1 MLLLASSSSSPSL
14 SLPSLS
20 HLHHSLPSSFPRH
33 SLRLHFPSQATP
45 LHLRTPPPLSCSI
58 NASSSVEQS
67 ASLSQMQNSLL
78 YSRAYWVTE
87 FLIAWNVDVAN
98 GSSCHL
104 IASKNASLTIAN
116 CQIQGEDLK
125 IELQE
130 DRAGLPANVVEKFP
144 HIRGYKAFK
153 LPSTLDVK
161 PLLKS
166 QLAVAIYDSDDKCRN
181 CTGLQLPGVL
191 DELFSY
197 DGPLG
202 ALFSEEAVSL
212 YLWAPTAQAVRAYI
226 YKDPSGDDP
235 IEIVCLEE
243 ENGVWRTKGRK
254 SWEHCYYVYEVCVYH
269 HSTLRVEK
277 CYANDPYARGLSSDG
292 GRTFLLNLD
301 SDDLKPDGWDNL
313 ANEKPTIHSFTDI
326 SIYEMHIRDFSAS
339 DLSVQ
344 PSFRGGY
351 LAFTLLDSA
360 GVLHLKRLSSAGI
373 THVHLLP
380 SFQFAGV
387 DDQKENWR
395 YVVTTFSIHLI
406 TQSWKVCH
414 LILISNKLSSQLS
427 KTLMGTIGGKVQP
440 CSLGVPKGSYASNP
454 NGPYRTIE
462 FRKMV
467 KALNHIGL
475 RVVLDVVYNHLQGSG
490 PLEEHSVLDKVMN
503 YHECFC
509 IVPGYYLR
517 RNRDGFIEN
526 STCINNTA
534 SEHFMVERLILDDL
548 VHWAL
553 NYKIDGF
560 RFDLMGH
567 IMKRTMVKAKT
578 ALHSLTKEKDGVD
591 GSSIYMYLF
600 PNVGF
605 YELDLFMNFFV
616 IFIPLLSLIWMFRC
630 CTLASYSF
638 FNTLFILIEKRYGE
652 GWDFG
657 EVAKNG
663 RGINASQ
670 FNLPGTQIGSFN
682 DRIRDAILGGSPF
695 GHPLQQGF
703 VTGLLLQPNG
713 HDHGT
718 EANAKSM
725 LDTSMDHIQIGMA
738 ANLQDFVLTNC
749 EGEEV
754 KGSEILTY
762 DGTPVAYASC
772 PIETINYVSA
782 HDNETLFDI
791 VSLKTPMDVTVTE
804 RCRINHLAT
813 SIVALSQGI
822 PFFHSGDEILR
833 SKSLDRD
840 SYNSGDWFNRLD
852 FTYNSNNWGVGL
864 PPQEKN
870 EKNWPLMKPRL
881 ANPSFRPEKIHI
893 LAAVDN
899 FLNLLRIRYS
909 SPLFRLKTENAIK
922 QRVSFHNTGPS
933 WVCGVIV
940 MSIEDGHDGFPG
952 LSQLDPIY
960 SFIVVVV
967 NASPK
972 EVSFVSPALQSRS
985 LQLHPI
991 QVSSSD
997 DLVKSSRY
1005 ETSSGCFVVPQ
1016 RTTAVFVEPRKT

>member
-1 MLLLASSSSSPSL
+1 MHLLASSSSLSL
-14 SLPSLS
+14 SP
-20 HLHHSLPSSFPRH
+20 SLPSSFPRP
-33 SLRLHFPSQATP
+33 SLHLHLHFPSQTTQLR
-45 LHLRTPPPLSCSI
+45 LHTPPPLSCSL
-58 NASSSVEQS
+58 NSSSSSSSSVEQS
-67 ASLSQMQNSLL
+67 VSSSQMQNGLL
-78 YSRAYWVTE
+78 YSRAYWVAE
-87 FLIAWNVDVAN
+87 SLIAWDVDVGN
-98 GSSCHL
+98 GFSCYL
-104 IASKNASLTIAN
+104 LASKNASLTIAN

-125 IELQE
+125 IKLQE
-130 DRAGLPANVVEKFP
+130 DRVGLPANVIFRIFLNVVEKFP
-144 HIRGYKAFK
+144 HIRGYKVFS
-153 LPSTLDVK
+153 LPPTLDVK
-161 PLLKS
+161 PLLKF
-166 QLAVAIYDSDDKCRN
+166 QLAVVICDSDGECMN

-191 DELFSY
+191 DDLFSY
-197 DGPLG
+197 SGPLG

-212 YLWAPTAQAVRAYI
+212 YLWAPTAQAVHAYI

-243 ENGVWRTKGRK
+243 ENGVWRTKGPK
-254 SWEHCYYVYEVCVYH
+254 SWEGCYYVYEVCVYH
-269 HSTLRVEK
+269 PSTMQIEK
-277 CYANDPYARGLSSDG
+277 CYTSDPYARGLSSDG
-292 GRTFLLNLD
+292 RRSFLLNLD
-301 SDDLKPDGWDNL
+301 SVKLKPDGWDNL
-313 ANEKPTIHSFTDI
+313 ANKKPTIHSFSDI

-344 PSFRGGY
+344 PEFRGGY
-351 LAFTLLDSA
+351 LAFTLQDSA
-360 GVLHLKRLSSAGI
+360 GVLHLKKLSSAGI

-380 SFQFAGV
+380 TFQFAGV
-387 DDQKENWR
+387 DDQKEDWR
-395 YVVTTFSIHLI
+395 FVDTSILESLPPDSDQQQALI
-406 TQSWKVCH
+406 TAIQNFDGYNWGYNPV
-414 LILISNKLSSQLS
+414 LW
-427 KTLMGTIGGKVQP
+427 
-440 CSLGVPKGSYASNP
+440 GVPKGSYASNP

-467 KALNHIGL
+467 MALNHIGL

-490 PLEEHSVLDKVMN
+490 PFDEHSVLDK
-503 YHECFC
+503 

-517 RNRDGFIEN
+517 RNSDGLIEH

-548 VHWAL
+548 VHWAV

-567 IMKRTMVKAKT
+567 IMKSTMVKAKT
-578 ALHSLTKEKDGVD
+578 ALQCLTKEKDGLD
-591 GSSIYMYLF
+591 GSSIY
-600 PNVGF
+600 
-605 YELDLFMNFFV
+605 
-616 IFIPLLSLIWMFRC
+616 I
-630 CTLASYSF
+630 
-638 FNTLFILIEKRYGE
+638 YGE

-663 RGINASQ
+663 RGVNASQ

-725 LDTSMDHIQIGMA
+725 LAASMDHIQIGMA
-738 ANLQDFVLTNC
+738 ANLKDFVLTNS

-762 DGTPVAYASC
+762 GGTPVAYASC

-791 VSLKTPMDVTVTE
+791 VSLKTPMDISVSE

-813 SIVALSQGI
+813 SIIALSQGI

-870 EKNWPLMKPRL
+870 EKNWPLIKPRL
-881 ANPSFRPEKIHI
+881 ANPSFRPQKTDI
-893 LAAVDN
+893 LATVDN
-899 FLNLLRIRYS
+899 FLNLLCIRYS
-909 SPLFRLKTENAIK
+909 SPLFRLKTANTIQE
-922 QRVSFHNTGPS
+922 RVRFHNTGPS

-940 MSIEDGHDGFPG
+940 MSIEDGHNGFPG

-960 SFIVVVV
+960 SFIVVVF

-972 EVSFVSPALQSRS
+972 EVSFVSPALQLRN

-1005 ETSSGCFVVPQ
+1005 EASSGCFVVPR

>member
-1 MLLLASSSSSPSL
+1 MHLLASSSSLSP
-14 SLPSLS
+14 
-20 HLHHSLPSSFPRH
+20 SLPSSFPRP
-33 SLRLHFPSQATP
+33 SLHLHLHFPSQTTQLR
-45 LHLRTPPPLSCSI
+45 LHTPPPLSCSL
-58 NASSSVEQS
+58 NSSSSSSYVEQS
-67 ASLSQMQNSLL
+67 ASSSQMQNGLL
-78 YSRAYWVTE
+78 YSRAYWVAE
-87 FLIAWNVDVAN
+87 SLIAWDVDVGN
-98 GSSCHL
+98 GFSCYL
-104 IASKNASLTIAN
+104 LASKNASLTIAN

-125 IELQE
+125 IKLQE
-130 DRAGLPANVVEKFP
+130 DRVGLPANVVEKFP
-144 HIRGYKAFK
+144 HIRGHKVFS
-153 LPSTLDVK
+153 LPPTLDVK
-161 PLLKS
+161 PLLKFR
-166 QLAVAIYDSDDKCRN
+166 LAVVICDSDGECMN

-191 DELFSY
+191 DDLFSY
-197 DGPLG
+197 SGPLG

-212 YLWAPTAQAVRAYI
+212 YLWAPTAQAVYAYI

-243 ENGVWRTKGRK
+243 ENGVWRTKGPK
-254 SWEHCYYVYEVCVYH
+254 SWEGCYYVYEVCVYH
-269 HSTLRVEK
+269 PSTMRIEK
-277 CYANDPYARGLSSDG
+277 CYTSDPYARGLSSDG
-292 GRTFLLNLD
+292 RRSFLLNLD
-301 SDDLKPDGWDNL
+301 SVKLKPDGWDNL
-313 ANEKPTIHSFTDI
+313 ANKKPTIHSFSDI

-344 PSFRGGY
+344 PEFRGGY
-351 LAFTLLDSA
+351 LAFTL
-360 GVLHLKRLSSAGI
+360 
-373 THVHLLP
+373 
-380 SFQFAGV
+380 QFAGV
-387 DDQKENWR
+387 DDQKEDWR
-395 YVVTTFSIHLI
+395 FVDTSILESLPPDSDQQQALI
-406 TQSWKVCH
+406 TAIQNFDGYNWGYNPV
-414 LILISNKLSSQLS
+414 LW
-427 KTLMGTIGGKVQP
+427 
-440 CSLGVPKGSYASNP
+440 GVPKGSYASNP

-467 KALNHIGL
+467 MALNHIGL

-490 PLEEHSVLDKVMN
+490 PFDEHSVLDK
-503 YHECFC
+503 

-517 RNRDGFIEN
+517 RNSDGLIEH

-548 VHWAL
+548 VHWAV

-567 IMKRTMVKAKT
+567 IMKSTMVKAKT
-578 ALHSLTKEKDGVD
+578 ALQCLTKEKDGLD
-591 GSSIYMYLF
+591 GSSIY
-600 PNVGF
+600 
-605 YELDLFMNFFV
+605 
-616 IFIPLLSLIWMFRC
+616 I
-630 CTLASYSF
+630 
-638 FNTLFILIEKRYGE
+638 YGE

-663 RGINASQ
+663 RGVNASQ

-725 LDTSMDHIQIGMA
+725 LAASMDHIQIGMA
-738 ANLQDFVLTNC
+738 ANLKDFVLTNS

-762 DGTPVAYASC
+762 GGTPVAYASC

-791 VSLKTPMDVTVTE
+791 VSLKTPMDISVSE

-813 SIVALSQGI
+813 SIIALSQGI

-870 EKNWPLMKPRL
+870 EKNWPLIKPRL
-881 ANPSFRPEKIHI
+881 ANPSFRPQKTDI
-893 LAAVDN
+893 LATVDN

-909 SPLFRLKTENAIK
+909 SPLFRLKTANTIQE
-922 QRVSFHNTGPS
+922 RVRFHNTGPS

-940 MSIEDGHDGFPG
+940 MSIEDGHNGFPG

-960 SFIVVVV
+960 SFIVVVF

-972 EVSFVSPALQSRS
+972 EVSFVSPALQLRN

-1005 ETSSGCFVVPQ
+1005 EASSGCFVVPR